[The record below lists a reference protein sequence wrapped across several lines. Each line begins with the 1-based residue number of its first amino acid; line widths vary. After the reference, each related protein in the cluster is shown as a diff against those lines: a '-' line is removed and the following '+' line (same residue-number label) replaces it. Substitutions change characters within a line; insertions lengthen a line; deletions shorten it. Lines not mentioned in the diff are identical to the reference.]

1 MLGFTTSH
9 YFTLPKASPLHYND
23 HNMRKFLFVAG
34 SSAFIILIL
43 INILCSNLFAPR
55 IETDEASI
63 ELTTGSHVWITEG
76 WEFYPNRLVTEK
88 QDELSYLN
96 WEDAFDSYGY
106 GTYVM
111 DVAMPGPGSYTVF
124 IPWIHTAYTLY
135 TDGRLIGYSGRV
147 GTDADTHEPA
157 YRQQSST
164 FYDEDGAFTLAVQVS
179 NFSHYKGGLAAPVL
193 VGTKAYVASRYAL
206 VQVSSIFIIATMVM
220 AAVYALMLYA
230 KPIKE
235 IRLIYIAALAV
246 LLAVR
251 TSLGATFSLYTILP
265 WFPWELGLRIEYMF
279 IPLSVFSFFG
289 FFRHS
294 YPYLF
299 TPLKS
304 RLIIILSLTA
314 AVLAL
319 ILPVQLLEFYL
330 QAVYV
335 LLLVGVGVWLYV
347 VTHQWIISKEIQN
360 KIIAIGTLAFSLGA
374 LFDTIRYGFGMS
386 VYFPVLFTSVGM
398 MYLVFLLVYDYTNR
412 FLENLEYSQQLAKT
426 LEKKVAERTEELEQV
441 NKELH
446 HMALR
451 DNLTGLWNRN
461 ELKNRK
467 EAEYYRFTQ
476 QTDPEGTQ
484 FAVFYLD
491 IDNFKYYNDTFS
503 HDIGDEVLK
512 YFAQMLILV
521 SRRIDTVF
529 RLGGDEFLIFLPR
542 TDAPTAM
549 QLAQE
554 IINLA
559 HRSEKEIEELV
570 HWDKI
575 DLQPLRCS
583 VGIAMYKG
591 GDLDINVLIQQADKA
606 LYMAKEKGKDQYC
619 MYGD

>member
-1 MLGFTTSH
+1 M
-9 YFTLPKASPLHYND
+9 
-23 HNMRKFLFVAG
+23 
-34 SSAFIILIL
+34 
-43 INILCSNLFAPR
+43 
-55 IETDEASI
+55 
-63 ELTTGSHVWITEG
+63 
-76 WEFYPNRLVTEK
+76 
-88 QDELSYLN
+88 
-96 WEDAFDSYGY
+96 
-106 GTYVM
+106 
-111 DVAMPGPGSYTVF
+111 
-124 IPWIHTAYTLY
+124 
-135 TDGRLIGYSGRV
+135 
-147 GTDADTHEPA
+147 
-157 YRQQSST
+157 
-164 FYDEDGAFTLAVQVS
+164 
-179 NFSHYKGGLAAPVL
+179 
-193 VGTKAYVASRYAL
+193 
-206 VQVSSIFIIATMVM
+206 
-220 AAVYALMLYA
+220 
-230 KPIKE
+230 
-235 IRLIYIAALAV
+235 
-246 LLAVR
+246 
-251 TSLGATFSLYTILP
+251 
-265 WFPWELGLRIEYMF
+265 
-279 IPLSVFSFFG
+279 
-289 FFRHS
+289 
-294 YPYLF
+294 
-299 TPLKS
+299 
-304 RLIIILSLTA
+304 
-314 AVLAL
+314 
-319 ILPVQLLEFYL
+319 QLLEFYL

-374 LFDTIRYGFGMS
+374 LFDTIRYGFGIS

-412 FLENLEYSQQLAKT
+412 FLENLEYSQQLAKS

-542 TDAPTAM
+542 TDALTAM
-549 QLAQE
+549 QLAQD

-559 HRSEKEIEELV
+559 HRSEKEIGELV

-591 GDLDINVLIQQADKA
+591 GDLDIDVLIQQADKA